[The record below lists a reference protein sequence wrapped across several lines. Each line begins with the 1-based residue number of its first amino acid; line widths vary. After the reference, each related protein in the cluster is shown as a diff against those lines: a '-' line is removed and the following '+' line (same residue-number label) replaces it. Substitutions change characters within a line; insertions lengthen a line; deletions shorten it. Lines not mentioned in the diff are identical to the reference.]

1 MGESRLSDGNPRKNR
16 ALENMYKEYLKR
28 GLDICL
34 PGMGLVVLTLP
45 MDAIALTVKLDSE
58 GHVF

>member
-1 MGESRLSDGNPRKNR
+1 
-16 ALENMYKEYLKR
+16 MYKEYLKR